1 MLQVAFNSATQPAIG
16 LSLLCLLLDVCKQ
29 LYEEE
34 LVGSSKSMVFPY
46 LTVNHRYFYDGSF
59 GYGNIDRVGG
69 VLSHLNKL
77 YRLELSN
84 ALGSNHEFFTRRSSE
99 PSNFFRDICKYIKQ
113 SNSSI

>member
-1 MLQVAFNSATQPAIG
+1 MLQVSYNSATQPAIG

-34 LVGSSKSMVFPY
+34 VYQAPKSMGLPY

-77 YRLELSN
+77 YRLELSDS
-84 ALGSNHEFFTRRSSE
+84 LGSNHDFFNQPSAE
-99 PSNFFRDICKYIKQ
+99 PSNFFRDICECKL
-113 SNSSI
+113 SF

>member
-1 MLQVAFNSATQPAIG
+1 MLQVSYNSATQPAIG

-34 LVGSSKSMVFPY
+34 VVGSSKSKDFPY
-46 LTVNHRYFYDGSF
+46 LTVKHRYFYDGSF

-77 YRLELSN
+77 YRLELSD
-84 ALGSNHEFFTRRSSE
+84 ALGSNHESFNR
-99 PSNFFRDICKYIKQ
+99 PSTESNNIFRDICEC
-113 SNSSI
+113 